1 MELTYSVYLMKMERE
16 FDMRICEICGKK
28 VTDGMTNDCGD
39 FYVHEGKCFEK
50 YMDKVYGKHKWMEL
64 GGGEED
70 GEGGYYI
77 YSEDC
82 AGGYMG
88 TGIYYTEWEEDDEDD
103 ENGKEMCYD
112 I

>member
-28 VTDGMTNDCGD
+28 VIAGMTNDCVD

-50 YMDKVYGKHKWMEL
+50 YMDKTYGKHKWMEL

-88 TGIYYTEWEEDDEDD
+88 TGIYYTEWEEED
-103 ENGKEMCYD
+103 K
-112 I
+112 